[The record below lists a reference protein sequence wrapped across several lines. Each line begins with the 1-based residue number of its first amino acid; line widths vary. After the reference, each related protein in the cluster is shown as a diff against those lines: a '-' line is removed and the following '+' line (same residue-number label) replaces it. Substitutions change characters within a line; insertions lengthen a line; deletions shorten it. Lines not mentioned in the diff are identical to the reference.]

1 MIPPRLPGIYACKHR
16 AIQAPHSPGKR
27 MKGDAIVVEQHH
39 VRAARGVV
47 ELLRSLLDGGA
58 RFTLS
63 IAGESG
69 SGKSETAQAVA
80 DELQSA
86 GVAAVIFQQDDYFV
100 YPPKSNDRERRKDI
114 AWVGPQEVHLD
125 LLDSHLGLFLNGAD
139 GVTKPLVNYADDS
152 IGEEYLTLADVRVA
166 IAEGTYTTLL
176 ENTSARAFIDRT
188 YLQTRAHRE
197 KRQRD
202 ASELDAFIDR
212 VLAIEH
218 QEIASH
224 KARASIIIDEHY
236 NASAAPS

>member
-1 MIPPRLPGIYACKHR
+1 
-16 AIQAPHSPGKR
+16 
-27 MKGDAIVVEQHH
+27 MKGDAIVVEEHH

-47 ELLRSLLDGGA
+47 TLLRQLLDAGD
-58 RFTLS
+58 RFAVT

-100 YPPKSNDRERRKDI
+100 YPPKSNDRARRKDI
-114 AWVGPQEVHLD
+114 DWVGPQEVRLD
-125 LLDSHLGLFLNGAD
+125 LLDKHLSAFLGGD
-139 GVTKPLVNYADDS
+139 GSVTKPLVNYAEDS
-152 IGEEYLTLADVRVA
+152 VGEERLDLGDARVA

-176 ENTSARAFIDRT
+176 GNAAARAFIDRT

-202 ASELDAFIDR
+202 ASELDAFIER

-218 QEIASH
+218 AEIASH
-224 KARASIIIDEHY
+224 KPRASIIIDEDY
-236 NASAAPS
+236 NASSA